1 MRFRNLSAAALLVL
15 SAGACTSWRTQPG
28 PAPEAIGRL
37 NGSGTVRVTRRDMSV
52 LVMSAPMVVGDS
64 IVGIASSEPPQRAA
78 VAIADV
84 QRIDAK
90 RVSATKTGGLAV
102 GTVLIVSVVA
112 VAAALAALLG
122 SWN

>member
-1 MRFRNLSAAALLVL
+1 MRFRTLAAAALLVL

-37 NGSGTVRVTRRDMSV
+37 NGSGTVRLTRRDMSV
-52 LVMSAPMVVGDS
+52 MVMSAPLVVGDS
-64 IVGIASSEPPQRAA
+64 IVGISSSEPPQRVA

-90 RVSATKTGGLAV
+90 RVSATKTGGLAI

-112 VAAALAALLG
+112 VAAALVAVLA
-122 SWN
+122 SWE

>member
-1 MRFRNLSAAALLVL
+1 MRFRTLAAAALLAL

-37 NGSGTVRVTRRDMSV
+37 NGSGTVRVTRLDRSV
-52 LVMSAPMVVGDS
+52 LVMSAPLVVGDS
-64 IVGIASSEPPQRAA
+64 IVGIASNGQPQRVA

-90 RVSATKTGGLAV
+90 RVSATKTGGLAI

-112 VAAALAALLG
+112 VAAALVAVLS
-122 SWN
+122 SWE